1 MPDASRPDI
10 PNDWG
15 ALRSRAASGDM
26 LRRIRLDRDLA
37 QIDLAATSG
46 IQRTAIS
53 EIENG
58 HRAITT
64 DTLLRICDA
73 LDIDIVLRDRTAG
86 RPRSSAAGNQ
96 QQSDMEGSD
105 YA

>member
-1 MPDASRPDI
+1 MTNEPPPDATI
-10 PNDWG
+10 EWG

-26 LRRIRLDRDLA
+26 LRRIRQDRALA
-37 QIDLAATSG
+37 QIDLAAASG

-64 DTLLRICDA
+64 DTLLRICDT
-73 LDIDIVLRDRTAG
+73 LGIDIVLRDRPTGPKPPTAEDHL
-86 RPRSSAAGNQ
+86 RRYMAGGNR
-96 QQSDMEGSD
+96 G
-105 YA
+105 